1 MWIGEFGN
9 SGTLAG
15 GGFDRGFAVDSIVD
29 SIVDSR

>member
-15 GGFDRGFAVDSIVD
+15 GGFDRGFAMIRATIFDRRIG
-29 SIVDSR
+29 